1 MAIKHKGSGV
11 FTYNLDIQAPKPFD
25 SRLVVESY
33 SADLAGENYKS
44 TFVLGGANA
53 WYDGMLVYAED
64 TKKVY
69 VLKGEEGFVEVG
81 QDLSDAEL
89 TDTTYSFESAKKDG
103 VAVDSG
109 AYFTVTEEGK
119 TAVNIYVDADVAGT
133 AQTLVAAE
141 VIRADA
147 AYDKKGDADAAL
159 AAAKEYAD
167 SLPHENTTY
176 TFEEGTVNGEF
187 VVTPS
192 DGTPQQ
198 VKVHGL
204 GSAAYTE
211 SSAYDEAGAAEAV
224 KTDLVNGETE
234 FADFKAVGDELRAL
248 DADKVTD
255 VTVGGVSVVNTDH
268 VAVLGTAAGKAIEDF
283 DAAGAADAVKTAVI
297 GDATTAGDTLGK
309 LEDRI
314 EAIVANEKTYSVV
327 KMTAAEVSALGNS
340 NVKEAYKLIDE
351 DKAAVGDP
359 ILVYKDSS
367 LKSAAMGTDSNAQKL
382 MLTYILADG
391 SESVV
396 PVDLSAFYAESETG
410 DGLQLIDHVIS
421 VKRDALSESFLTVG
435 ANGVKLSG
443 VQDAIDAAEADANE
457 YTDDKIAALNA
468 TVGNKTV
475 AEGKHVAVEV
485 VETAGKLT
493 GLTIVESDI
502 ASAQDLSDLT
512 TVVNENEQVTAAA
525 LNELNGRM
533 VTAEGEIDDLQETID
548 GLDLGVKTVKGQG
561 GEYVTVTPTE
571 ASKGDVTVSV
581 SVSTTKATNPTYT
594 NDALATDGYVEEQAA
609 AAESNA
615 KTYADNLMSWAVF

>member
-1 MAIKHKGSGV
+1 MAQPLIKFFRVAKIVDLQATQKVQGGLYFETETGILYVYNGTEFEAYSGLKSASFANQKLV
-11 FTYNLDIQAPKPFD
+11 LTPSVGAAVEIDLSGYID
-25 SRLVVESY
+25 SNEFNTELAKYVKKEQTIAGIDLQDNITVEELRAALGLT
-33 SADLAGENYKS
+33 ADN
-44 TFVLGGANA
+44 
-53 WYDGMLVYAED
+53 
-64 TKKVY
+64 
-69 VLKGEEGFVEVG
+69 LKGEENVLE
-81 QDLSDAEL
+81 
-89 TDTTYSFESAKKDG
+89 G
-103 VAVDSG
+103 V
-109 AYFTVTEEGK
+109 K
-119 TAVNIYVDADVAGT
+119 
-133 AQTLVAAE
+133 
-141 VIRADA
+141 
-147 AYDKKGDADAAL
+147 
-159 AAAKEYAD
+159 
-167 SLPHENTTY
+167 
-176 TFEEGTVNGEF
+176 VNGEALTIA
-187 VVTPS
+187 VDKTVDILVDEGTT
-192 DGTPQQ
+192 DGTLA
-198 VKVHGL
+198 VNGKDVAVHGL

-248 DADKVTD
+248 DLAAADKVAD

-421 VKRDALSESFLTVG
+421 VKRDATSEAFLTVG
-435 ANGVKLSG
+435 ADGVKLSG
-443 VQDAIDAAEADANE
+443 VQAAIDTAKSEA
-457 YTDDKIAALNA
+457 IAAITPAIQALDA
-468 TVGNKTV
+468 EVTSTDGEKVTVKVTEV
-475 AEGKHVAVEV
+475 DGKITAVNV
-485 VETAGKLT
+485 T
-493 GLTIVESDI
+493 ESDI

-512 TVVNENEQVTAAA
+512 TIVNENEQVTSAA

-533 VTAEGEIDDLQETID
+533 VTAEDEIDALQEAVG

-581 SVSTTKATNPTYT
+581 SVATTKATNTDYT

-615 KTYADNLMSWAVF
+615 KTYADNLMSWTVF

>member
-25 SRLVVESY
+25 SRLVVDSY
-33 SADLAGENYKS
+33 AADLAGENYKQ

-53 WYDGMLVYAED
+53 WYDGMIVYAED

-69 VLKGEEGFVEVG
+69 VLKGSEGFVEVG
-81 QDLSDAEL
+81 QDLSEAEL
-89 TDTTYSFESAKKDG
+89 TDTTYTFTSATTSRTTTNELG
-103 VAVDSG
+103 EEITEEIPVESG
-109 AYFTVTEEGK
+109 AYFTVTEEDK
-119 TAVNIYVDADVAGT
+119 SPQTVYVNADIAGT

-147 AYDKKGDADAAL
+147 AYDEKGAADAAL

-167 SLPHENTTY
+167 GLPHENTTY
-176 TFEEGTVNGEF
+176 TFAEGTVNGEF

-211 SSAYDEAGAAEAV
+211 SSAYDDAGAAAKALEDA
-224 KTDLVNGETE
+224 KEYTD
-234 FADFKAVGDELRAL
+234 
-248 DADKVTD
+248 DAK
-255 VTVGGVSVVNTDH
+255 G
-268 VAVLGTAAGKAIEDF
+268 
-283 DAAGAADAVKTAVI
+283 AVI

-314 EAIVANEKTYSVV
+314 EAIVTNEKTYSVV
-327 KMTAAEVSALGNS
+327 KMTEAEVSALGNS

-367 LKSAAMGTDSNAQKL
+367 LKSAAMGTDGNAQKL

-421 VKRDALSESFLTVG
+421 VKRNTTSEAFLTVG
-435 ANGVKLSG
+435 ADGVKLSG
-443 VQDAIDAAEADANE
+443 VQAAIDTAKSEA
-457 YTDDKIAALNA
+457 IAAITPAIQALDA
-468 TVGNKTV
+468 EVTSTDGAKVTVKVTEV
-475 AEGKHVAVEV
+475 DGKITAVNV
-485 VETAGKLT
+485 T
-493 GLTIVESDI
+493 ESDI
-502 ASAQDLSDLT
+502 ASAKDLSNLT
-512 TVVNENEQVTAAA
+512 TIVNENEQITSAA

-533 VTAEGEIDDLQETID
+533 VTVEGEIDALQETID

-561 GEYVTVTPTE
+561 SEYVTVTPTE

-581 SVSTTKATNPTYT
+581 SVATTKATNPTYT

-615 KTYADNLMSWAVF
+615 KTYADNLMSWAAF